1 MRRLVHRIRSD
12 QRGSALVVVAVA
24 MAILLGAA
32 ALAVDVG
39 QLFLERQRLAN
50 AADVAALSA
59 VVLLPVRPDEAKA
72 VALENLRKNGI
83 DTAKVEIA
91 VDTSRNEVSV
101 KDRGT
106 VDFTF
111 ARFLGFQQGNVGA
124 MARARVSPVSGAYGV
139 APLGVAR
146 DDWQVGE
153 QVVLKLSANDG
164 TIAPGNYQALA
175 LGKTGASM
183 YEQNLRNGYQDWIRV
198 DQWIDTETGNMTSP
212 TVRAAEYRIAQ
223 DPYATYETV
232 KKDSPRLMVIPVLK
246 DWLVTGRGE
255 VQVVGF
261 AMFFLEG
268 VEDHGNEKGQIT
280 GRFLRVVIEGEVGGG
295 APDFGLV
302 SAKLVE

>member
-1 MRRLVHRIRSD
+1 MKVWRQVRSE
-12 QRGSALVVVAVA
+12 RHGSALVVVAMA
-24 MAILLGAA
+24 MTVLLGAA
-32 ALAVDVG
+32 ALAVDAG

-50 AADVAALSA
+50 VADVAALSA
-59 VVLLPVRPDEAKA
+59 VVLLPNRPEKA
-72 VALENLRKNGI
+72 MEVALDTLEKNG
-83 DTAKVEIA
+83 
-91 VDTSRNEVSV
+91 VDPDQADVTVDAPKNEVMV
-101 KDRGT
+101 RGRGT
-106 VDFTF
+106 VDFSF
-111 ARFLGFQQGNVGA
+111 ARFIGFRQGSVGA
-124 MARARVSPVSGAYGV
+124 LARARVSPVSGAYGV

-175 LGKTGASM
+175 LGKSGASM
-183 YEQNLRNGYQDWIRV
+183 YEQNLRYGYQDWIRV

-212 TVRAAEYRIAQ
+212 TVRAAEYRISK
-223 DPYATYETV
+223 DPYATYESV

-280 GRFLRVVIEGEVGGG
+280 GRFLRVAIEGEVSEG

>member
-1 MRRLVHRIRSD
+1 MKVWRQVCSD
-12 QRGSALVVVAVA
+12 RRGSTLVVVAVA
-24 MAILLGAA
+24 MAVLLGAA
-32 ALAVDVG
+32 ALAVDAG

-50 AADVAALSA
+50 VADVAALSA
-59 VVLLPVRPDEAKA
+59 VVLLPNQPDKA
-72 VALENLRKNGI
+72 VDVALDTLRKNG
-83 DTAKVEIA
+83 
-91 VDTSRNEVSV
+91 VDAARAEVTVNTSRNEVQV
-101 KDRGT
+101 RDRGL

-111 ARFLGFQQGNVGA
+111 ARFLGFRQGNVGA
-124 MARARVSPVSGAYGV
+124 MARARVSPVSGAFGV

-175 LGKTGASM
+175 LGKSGTSM
-183 YEQNLRNGYQDWIRV
+183 YEQNLRYGYQDWIRV

-212 TVRAAEYRIAQ
+212 TVRAAEYRISR

-232 KKDSPRLMVIPVLK
+232 KKESPRLMVIPVLK

-268 VEDHGNEKGQIT
+268 VEDHGNEKGRII
-280 GRFLRVVIEGEVGGG
+280 GRFLRVAIEGEGSEGT
-295 APDFGLV
+295 PDFGLV
-302 SAKLVE
+302 TAKLVE